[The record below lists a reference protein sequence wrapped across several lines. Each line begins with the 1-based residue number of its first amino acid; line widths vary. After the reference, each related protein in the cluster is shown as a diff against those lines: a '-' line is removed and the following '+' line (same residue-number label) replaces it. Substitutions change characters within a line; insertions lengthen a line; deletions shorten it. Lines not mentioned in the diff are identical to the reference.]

1 MAQVCAGNPRPEA
14 LRARDRPRSAYPSGL
29 WRLLRTSP
37 GGSRTVPPQGGC
49 RGCASRGS
57 GSTASSPTTSPCET
71 SSCAT
76 SRLRSASPG
85 RSCSRSLVPPCSASS
100 SDGWPTYPSDGIAYP
115 VFVYSGLVIWVYLS
129 GSVSAA
135 AESLVEH
142 REVVTKVF
150 FPRLLA
156 PFASVFPGLLDLAI
170 SLVILVGLMIGYGVA
185 PDAALLTLPVWIL
198 AAIAVAL
205 GAGLWLSALN
215 ALYRDVR
222 YTLAFGLQLWLFISP
237 VVFPSSLV
245 EGGWKFVF
253 SLNPAAGVIDGFR
266 WATIGAPKP
275 GVEVLVFLAS
285 CLRSCWSAAR
295 STSATSS
302 ADWRTGSDG
311 RCDRGRGS
319 REALRARRGLRPLP
333 DDPREHRRPAPSSER
348 R

>member
-1 MAQVCAGNPRPEA
+1 MRRDPPAPAPEGAGPSSQRLPFRAVEVAADEPRWIENRASTGWLPRLREQGLWQYRELAYHLA
-14 LRARDRPRSAYPSGL
+14 LRDIKLRYKQTAFGVAWAILQP
-29 WRLLRTSP
+29 LLGAIVFSVVFGTLAD
-37 GGSRTVPPQGGC
+37 V
-49 RGCASRGS
+49 
-57 GSTASSPTTSPCET
+57 
-71 SSCAT
+71 
-76 SRLRSASPG
+76 
-85 RSCSRSLVPPCSASS
+85 
-100 SDGWPTYPSDGIAYP
+100 PSDGIAYP

-129 GSVSAA
+129 GSVGAA

-185 PDAALLTLPVWIL
+185 PDAALLTLPLWIL
-198 AAIAVAL
+198 GAMAVAL

-245 EGGWKFVF
+245 DGGWKFVF

-266 WATIGAPKP
+266 WATIGGPTP
-275 GVEVLVFLAS
+275 GVEVLVSLAS
-285 CLRSCWSAAR
+285 CLIVLVSGTIYFR
-295 STSATSS
+295 
-302 ADWRTGSDG
+302 
-311 RCDRGRGS
+311 
-319 REALRARRGLRPLP
+319 
-333 DDPREHRRPAPSSER
+333 HVER
-348 R
+348 RLADRI